1 MTLKIR
7 YYLISNENKS
17 NTGVKNMSH
26 INTEMKS
33 FIAISDII
41 SLLNMSSGFLSII
54 SSINHNYEL
63 AAILMIIAII
73 FDSIDGWVAR
83 KINRQDNFGFGKN
96 IDSLSDIVSF
106 GVAPAVFL
114 YTCINT
120 TPNIL
125 QTVVLLTSLL
135 IVICGVLRLT
145 RYNVI
150 SEKIDTKD
158 FIGFPIPGISWI
170 LSTYYLSGLFNPYM
184 AIFLSIIVSLIMISN
199 IKYSKFNNMPL
210 IGISTVL
217 IILLILPI
225 KIAIFNINIPAI
237 LLLLFCLYY
246 LIINLIKR

>member
-1 MTLKIR
+1 
-7 YYLISNENKS
+7 
-17 NTGVKNMSH
+17 MSH
-26 INTEMKS
+26 INTEIKS

-41 SLLNMSSGFLSII
+41 SILNMCSGFLAII
-54 SSINHNYEL
+54 SSINNNLEL

-83 KINRQDNFGFGKN
+83 KTGRKDTLGFGKN

-106 GVAPAVFL
+106 GVAPAVFI

-125 QTVVLLTSLL
+125 QVITPLVSLL

-150 SEKIDTKD
+150 AGKIDTHD
-158 FIGFPIPGISWI
+158 FIGFPIPGISCI
-170 LSTYYLSGLFNPYM
+170 LATYYLSGLFNPYI
-184 AIFLSIIVSLIMISN
+184 ALALGIIVSLLMISN
-199 IKYSKFNNMPL
+199 IRYPKFDNKPV
-210 IGISTVL
+210 IAISTVL
-217 IILLILPI
+217 IVLLILPI
-225 KIAIFNINIPAI
+225 KIAAYNINIPAT
-237 LLLLFCLYY
+237 LLLIFCLYY

>member
-1 MTLKIR
+1 
-7 YYLISNENKS
+7 
-17 NTGVKNMSH
+17 MSD

-54 SSINHNYEL
+54 SSINHDFEL

-73 FDSIDGWVAR
+73 FDSVDGWVAR
-83 KINRQDNFGFGKN
+83 KTNRQDDFGFGKN

-106 GVAPAVFL
+106 GVAPAIFI
-114 YTCINT
+114 YSCINT
-120 TPNIL
+120 TPGMFQAI
-125 QTVVLLTSLL
+125 VILTSLL

-150 SEKIDTKD
+150 ADKLKTKD
-158 FIGFPIPGISWI
+158 FIGFPIPGISFA
-170 LSTYYLSGLFNPYM
+170 LSTFYLSGLFNPYL
-184 AIFLSIIVSLIMISN
+184 ALIMSVAISFLMICNVKYKKFDN
-199 IKYSKFNNMPL
+199 IPL
-210 IGISTVL
+210 IAISAVL

-225 KIAIFNINIPAI
+225 KLTVFNINIPAAA
-237 LLLLFCLYY
+237 LLLFCLYY